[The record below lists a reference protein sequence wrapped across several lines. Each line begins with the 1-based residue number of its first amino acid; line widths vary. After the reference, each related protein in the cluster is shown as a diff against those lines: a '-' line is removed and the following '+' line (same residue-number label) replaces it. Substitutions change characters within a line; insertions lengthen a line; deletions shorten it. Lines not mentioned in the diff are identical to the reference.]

1 MTRGGRS
8 VLREPFRLVLDLGTG
23 LGQRVGVLAAV
34 VSAEEQLSRRED
46 DTYVRLGTAAV
57 TQVHGGQRLAGSHST
72 GHVALPRATG
82 GNPAGVSLRSSLGHR
97 FIDTQHPG
105 RHLRSHPAAAYAK
118 SERLSFAV
126 TPACFA
132 TVSCALS
139 QVMRVGPAA
148 CLPPEPGR
156 GG

>member
-1 MTRGGRS
+1 MPRGGRS

-82 GNPAGVSLRSSLGHR
+82 GEPAGGSPSGSLVSS
-97 FIDTQHPG
+97 FICYPTPG
-105 RHLRSHPAAAYAK
+105 S
-118 SERLSFAV
+118 
-126 TPACFA
+126 
-132 TVSCALS
+132 
-139 QVMRVGPAA
+139 
-148 CLPPEPGR
+148 
-156 GG
+156 

>member
-1 MTRGGRS
+1 GGRGRGVGRGGMPRGGGS
-8 VLREPFRLVLDLGTG
+8 VLREPFRLVVDVGTG

-82 GNPAGVSLRSSLGHR
+82 GNPAGGSPWASPWPG
-97 FIDTQHPG
+97 FIYYPQPVKPPP
-105 RHLRSHPAAAYAK
+105 SPPPAAYTH
-118 SERLSFAV
+118 SVPITLTF
-126 TPACFA
+126 P
-132 TVSCALS
+132 
-139 QVMRVGPAA
+139 
-148 CLPPEPGR
+148 
-156 GG
+156 